1 MEMQKR
7 NYKNEELNVQMN
19 CYIDKNNELWFRA
32 KEIALILE
40 YKDTKRAIQKF
51 VHPDDKKL
59 MAFKVKVNST
69 LTESPNSRGHNLSPL
84 AESLKKTYKCFLS
97 MNLFFTH

>member
-7 NYKNEELNVQMN
+7 NYKNEEHNVQIN
-19 CYIDKNNELWFRA
+19 CYIDKNNELWLRG

-40 YKDTKRAIQKF
+40 YKNTKRAIQKY

-59 MAFKVKVNST
+59 MAFKAKVNST
-69 LTESPNSRGHNLSPL
+69 LAESLNSRRDNLSPL
-84 AESLKKTYKCFLS
+84 AES
-97 MNLFFTH
+97 

>member
-7 NYKNEELNVQMN
+7 NYKNEELNVQIN

-32 KEIALILE
+32 KEIAVILE
-40 YKDTKRAIQKF
+40 YKDTNRAIQKF

-59 MAFKVKVNST
+59 MAFKVRVYST
-69 LTESPNSRGHNLSPL
+69 LTESPNSRGDNLSPL
-84 AESLKKTYKCFLS
+84 AESLKKT
-97 MNLFFTH
+97 LFFYQ